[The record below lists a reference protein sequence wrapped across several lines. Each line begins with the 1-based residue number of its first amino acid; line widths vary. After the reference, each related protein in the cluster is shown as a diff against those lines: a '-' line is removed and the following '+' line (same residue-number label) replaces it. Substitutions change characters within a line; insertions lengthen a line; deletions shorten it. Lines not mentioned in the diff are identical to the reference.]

1 MESIKKQNRGSEDG
15 KASSLDE
22 IKALENEIATS
33 HTRLKQLESEIETKT
48 KDVHT
53 AESNV
58 LALRKQ
64 SEGFLLEYD
73 RLLEENQNLK
83 NHLKSLDRKMSRSG
97 LCIFLDFVM
106 HKVCQDI
113 RKLRRQTRL
122 VAKLRKRFLE
132 NDNGLLGE
140 KENQL
145 QFLRRKLNNVEYE
158 LRTKT
163 KELVVAEADSS
174 SLSNLFNELHIE
186 QGLVVQENRSL
197 QNELKSSK
205 IKLQQLQ
212 YELDEMTQE
221 VLAGNNYASALQK
234 RSEEAFL
241 NHSHL
246 FADEEKQLQSLR
258 TRLDQL
264 EFELENK
271 EKEVNVAEGNNDVL
285 RNLYGGLLEE
295 NQSLKSQ
302 LQSYDNKFKQ
312 LESEIEKKTEFDHV
326 CELQFWK
333 ATLNQVEYELR
344 TKTEQL
350 DVAEA
355 NITSLG
361 NLLKE
366 LHTEKD
372 IVVQENQQLQYELF
386 ERTQEFLAENNYVSA
401 LQKRSE
407 EASLNHH
414 GILAEKE
421 KQLQSLRIRLDQLEF
436 ELENKEKE
444 VCVAE
449 ADTDIVRK
457 LFGELLIEQGVVVE
471 ENQSLK
477 SQLQSYDNKLKQLEY
492 EVETET
498 EANIIYLKEDLE
510 DDILEYDQLL
520 EETKILRS
528 QLEREIVTDSQDSQQ
543 D

>member
-1 MESIKKQNRGSEDG
+1 MNMLAMRSNHVPLFWLIIVKSMLRLFCFLHYVRMIQKPL
-15 KASSLDE
+15 SLVVSYSQFFDYF
-22 IKALENEIATS
+22 IDLI
-33 HTRLKQLESEIETKT
+33 LI
-48 KDVHT
+48 
-53 AESNV
+53 
-58 LALRKQ
+58 
-64 SEGFLLEYD
+64 
-73 RLLEENQNLK
+73 
-83 NHLKSLDRKMSRSG
+83 G

-106 HKVCQDI
+106 HEVCQDI
-113 RKLRRQTRL
+113 RKLRRQ
-122 VAKLRKRFLE
+122 AKLRKRFEE

-163 KELVVAEADSS
+163 KELVVANADSS
-174 SLSNLFNELHIE
+174 SLSNLFNKLHIE
-186 QGLVVQENRSL
+186 QGIVVQENQSL
-197 QNELKSSK
+197 QNELKSSN

-241 NHSHL
+241 NHNRL
-246 FADEEKQLQSLR
+246 FAEKEKQLQSLR

-264 EFELENK
+264 EFELQNK
-271 EKEVNVAEGNNDVL
+271 ESEVNVAEANNDVL
-285 RNLYGGLLEE
+285 RNLYGELLEE

-312 LESEIEKKTEFDHV
+312 LESEIDKKTEFDHV

-333 ATLNQVEYELR
+333 ATLSQVEYDLR
-344 TKTEQL
+344 MKTEEL

-366 LHTEKD
+366 LHAEKD
-372 IVVQENQQLQYELF
+372 IVVQENQHLQYELY
-386 ERTQEFLAENNYVSA
+386 RRKQEFLAENNNVSD
-401 LQKRSE
+401 LQKRYE
-407 EASLNHH
+407 EASVNHC

-421 KQLQSLRIRLDQLEF
+421 KQLQSLRIRLDKLEF
-436 ELENKEKE
+436 ELENQERE

-449 ADTDIVRK
+449 ANTDVVRK
-457 LFGELLIEQGVVVE
+457 LFGESLIEQGVVVE

-477 SQLQSYDNKLKQLEY
+477 SQLQSYDKKLKQLEY

-498 EANIIYLKEDLE
+498 EANIIDLKEDLE

-528 QLEREIVTDSQDSQQ
+528 QLEWEIVTDSQSSQQ

>member
-1 MESIKKQNRGSEDG
+1 MRSNHVSLFWLIIVKSI
-15 KASSLDE
+15 L
-22 IKALENEIATS
+22 
-33 HTRLKQLESEIETKT
+33 RLFC
-48 KDVHT
+48 
-53 AESNV
+53 
-58 LALRKQ
+58 
-64 SEGFLLEYD
+64 FLHYVRMIQKPLSPVVSYSQFFD
-73 RLLEENQNLK
+73 YFIDLILI
-83 NHLKSLDRKMSRSG
+83 G

-106 HKVCQDI
+106 HEVRQDI
-113 RKLRRQTRL
+113 RKFQRQIRL
-122 VAKLRKRFLE
+122 MAKLCKRFEE
-132 NDNGLLGE
+132 NDNGLFGE

-145 QFLRRKLNNVEYE
+145 QFLRRKLNHVEYE

-174 SLSNLFNELHIE
+174 SLSNLFNKLHIE
-186 QGLVVQENRSL
+186 QGIVVQENQSL
-197 QNELKSSK
+197 KNELKSSD

-221 VLAGNNYASALQK
+221 VLAGNNYASALQN
-234 RSEEAFL
+234 RSEAAFF
-241 NHSHL
+241 NHNRL
-246 FADEEKQLQSLR
+246 FVEKEKQLQSLR

-264 EFELENK
+264 KFELENK
-271 EKEVNVAEGNNDVL
+271 EKEVTVAEGNNDVL
-285 RNLYGGLLEE
+285 RNIYEELLEE

-312 LESEIEKKTEFDHV
+312 LESEIEKKTKFDHV

-333 ATLNQVEYELR
+333 ATLSQVEYELR
-344 TKTEQL
+344 MKTEEL

-372 IVVQENQQLQYELF
+372 IVVQENQQLQYELYK
-386 ERTQEFLAENNYVSA
+386 RTQEFLAENNYVSA

-407 EASLNHH
+407 EAFLNHR

-436 ELENKEKE
+436 ELENKERE

-449 ADTDIVRK
+449 ADTDAVRK
-457 LFGELLIEQGVVVE
+457 LFGESLIEQGVVVE

-498 EANIIYLKEDLE
+498 KANIIDLKEHFE

-528 QLEREIVTDSQDSQQ
+528 QLEWEIVTDSQGSQQ

>member
-1 MESIKKQNRGSEDG
+1 MNMLAMRSNHVPLFWLIIVKSM
-15 KASSLDE
+15 L
-22 IKALENEIATS
+22 
-33 HTRLKQLESEIETKT
+33 RLFC
-48 KDVHT
+48 
-53 AESNV
+53 
-58 LALRKQ
+58 
-64 SEGFLLEYD
+64 FLHYVRMIQKPL
-73 RLLEENQNLK
+73 
-83 NHLKSLDRKMSRSG
+83 SRVVSYSQFFDYFIDLILIG

-106 HKVCQDI
+106 HEVCQDI
-113 RKLRRQTRL
+113 RKFQRQIRL
-122 VAKLRKRFLE
+122 VAKLCKRFEE

-145 QFLRRKLNNVEYE
+145 QFFRRKLNHVEYK

-163 KELVVAEADSS
+163 KELLVAEADSS
-174 SLSNLFNELHIE
+174 SLSNLFNKLHIE
-186 QGLVVQENRSL
+186 QGIVVQENQSL
-197 QNELKSSK
+197 KNELKSSD

-221 VLAGNNYASALQK
+221 VLARNNYASALQK
-234 RSEEAFL
+234 RFEEAFL
-241 NHSHL
+241 NHNRL
-246 FADEEKQLQSLR
+246 FAEKEKQLQSLR
-258 TRLDQL
+258 SRLDQL
-264 EFELENK
+264 KFELENK
-271 EKEVNVAEGNNDVL
+271 EKEVNVAEANNDVI
-285 RNLYGGLLEE
+285 RGELLEE
-295 NQSLKSQ
+295 NQNLKSQ

-312 LESEIEKKTEFDHV
+312 LESEIKKKTKFDHV

-344 TKTEQL
+344 MKTEEL

-366 LHTEKD
+366 LRTEKY
-372 IVVQENQQLQYELF
+372 IVVQENQQLQYELY

-407 EASLNHH
+407 EASLNHR

-449 ADTDIVRK
+449 ANTDDVRK
-457 LFGELLIEQGVVVE
+457 LFGESLNEQGVVVE

-477 SQLQSYDNKLKQLEY
+477 SQLQSYENKLKQLKY

-498 EANIIYLKEDLE
+498 EANIIDLKEDLE
-510 DDILEYDQLL
+510 DDILEYDLLL

-528 QLEREIVTDSQDSQQ
+528 QLEWEIVTDSQSSQQ

>member
-1 MESIKKQNRGSEDG
+1 MVVKSM
-15 KASSLDE
+15 L
-22 IKALENEIATS
+22 
-33 HTRLKQLESEIETKT
+33 RLFC
-48 KDVHT
+48 
-53 AESNV
+53 
-58 LALRKQ
+58 
-64 SEGFLLEYD
+64 FLHYVRMIQKPL
-73 RLLEENQNLK
+73 
-83 NHLKSLDRKMSRSG
+83 SRVVDYSQFFDYFIDLILIG

-132 NDNGLLGE
+132 SDNGLLGE

-158 LRTKT
+158 LMTKT

-186 QGLVVQENRSL
+186 QGIVVQENRSL

-212 YELDEMTQE
+212 YELEEMTQE

-246 FADEEKQLQSLR
+246 FADKEKQLQLLR

-264 EFELENK
+264 GFELENK

-333 ATLNQVEYELR
+333 ATLSQVEYELR
-344 TKTEQL
+344 TKTEEL

-355 NITSLG
+355 NITSLS

-372 IVVQENQQLQYELF
+372 IVVQENQQLQYELY
-386 ERTQEFLAENNYVSA
+386 ERTQEFLAESNYVSA

-477 SQLQSYDNKLKQLEY
+477 SQLQSYDNKLKQLEH

-528 QLEREIVTDSQDSQQ
+528 QLEREIVTDSQESQE

>member
-1 MESIKKQNRGSEDG
+1 
-15 KASSLDE
+15 
-22 IKALENEIATS
+22 
-33 HTRLKQLESEIETKT
+33 
-48 KDVHT
+48 
-53 AESNV
+53 
-58 LALRKQ
+58 
-64 SEGFLLEYD
+64 
-73 RLLEENQNLK
+73 
-83 NHLKSLDRKMSRSG
+83 
-97 LCIFLDFVM
+97 M
-106 HKVCQDI
+106 HEVCQDI
-113 RKLRRQTRL
+113 RKFHRQIRL
-122 VAKLRKRFLE
+122 VAKLRKRFEE
-132 NDNGLLGE
+132 NDNGLFGE

-145 QFLRRKLNNVEYE
+145 QFLRRKLNHVEYE

-163 KELVVAEADSS
+163 KELVVAEADGS
-174 SLSNLFNELHIE
+174 SLSNLFNKLHIE
-186 QGLVVQENRSL
+186 QGIVVQENQSL
-197 QNELKSSK
+197 KNELKSSG

-212 YELDEMTQE
+212 SELDEMTQE
-221 VLAGNNYASALQK
+221 VLAGNNYASALQNI
-234 RSEEAFL
+234 SEEAFL
-241 NHSHL
+241 NHNRL
-246 FADEEKQLQSLR
+246 FVEKEKKLQSLR

-264 EFELENK
+264 KFELENK
-271 EKEVNVAEGNNDVL
+271 EKEVAVAKGNNDVL
-285 RNLYGGLLEE
+285 RNIYGELLEE

-312 LESEIEKKTEFDHV
+312 LESEIENKTEFDHV

-333 ATLNQVEYELR
+333 ATLSQVEYELR
-344 TKTEQL
+344 MKTEEL

-372 IVVQENQQLQYELF
+372 IVVQENQQLQYELYK
-386 ERTQEFLAENNYVSA
+386 RTQEFLAENNYVSA

-407 EASLNHH
+407 EASLNHR

-449 ADTDIVRK
+449 ADTDVVRR
-457 LFGELLIEQGVVVE
+457 LFGESLIEQGVVVE

-492 EVETET
+492 EVETKT
-498 EANIIYLKEDLE
+498 KANIIDLKEHFE

-528 QLEREIVTDSQDSQQ
+528 N
-543 D
+543 

>member
-1 MESIKKQNRGSEDG
+1 MNMLAMRSNHVPLFWLIIVKSM
-15 KASSLDE
+15 L
-22 IKALENEIATS
+22 
-33 HTRLKQLESEIETKT
+33 RLFC
-48 KDVHT
+48 
-53 AESNV
+53 
-58 LALRKQ
+58 
-64 SEGFLLEYD
+64 FLHYVRMIQKPL
-73 RLLEENQNLK
+73 
-83 NHLKSLDRKMSRSG
+83 SRVVGYSQFFDYFIDLILIG

-106 HKVCQDI
+106 HEICQDI

-122 VAKLRKRFLE
+122 VAKLRKRFEE

-163 KELVVAEADSS
+163 KELLDAEADSS
-174 SLSNLFNELHIE
+174 SLSNLFNKLHIE
-186 QGLVVQENRSL
+186 QGIVVQENQSL
-197 QNELKSSK
+197 QNELKSSN

-234 RSEEAFL
+234 TSEEAFL
-241 NHSHL
+241 NHNRL
-246 FADEEKQLQSLR
+246 FAEKEKQLQSLR

-264 EFELENK
+264 EFALENK
-271 EKEVNVAEGNNDVL
+271 EKEVNVANNDVL
-285 RNLYGGLLEE
+285 RNLYGELLEE

-312 LESEIEKKTEFDHV
+312 LESEIEKKIEFDHV

-333 ATLNQVEYELR
+333 ATLSQVEYELR
-344 TKTEQL
+344 MKTEEL

-361 NLLKE
+361 NLKE

-372 IVVQENQQLQYELF
+372 IVVQENQQLQYELYQ
-386 ERTQEFLAENNYVSA
+386 RTQEFLAENNYVSA

-407 EASLNHH
+407 EVSLNHR

-436 ELENKEKE
+436 ELENKERE

-449 ADTDIVRK
+449 ANTDDLRK
-457 LFGELLIEQGVVVE
+457 LFGKSLIEQCVVVE

-477 SQLQSYDNKLKQLEY
+477 SQMQSYDNKLKQLEY

-498 EANIIYLKEDLE
+498 EANIIDLKEDLE

-528 QLEREIVTDSQDSQQ
+528 QLEWEIVTDSQDSQL

>member
-1 MESIKKQNRGSEDG
+1 MNMLAMRSNHVPLFWLIIVKSM
-15 KASSLDE
+15 L
-22 IKALENEIATS
+22 
-33 HTRLKQLESEIETKT
+33 RLFC
-48 KDVHT
+48 
-53 AESNV
+53 
-58 LALRKQ
+58 
-64 SEGFLLEYD
+64 FLHYVRMIQKPL
-73 RLLEENQNLK
+73 
-83 NHLKSLDRKMSRSG
+83 SRVVGYSQFFDYFIDLILIG

-106 HKVCQDI
+106 HEVRQDI
-113 RKLRRQTRL
+113 RKLQRQTRL
-122 VAKLRKRFLE
+122 VAKLRKRFEE

-145 QFLRRKLNNVEYE
+145 QFLRRKMNNVEYE
-158 LRTKT
+158 LRIKT
-163 KELVVAEADSS
+163 KELIVADVDSS
-174 SLSNLFNELHIE
+174 SLSNLFNKLHIE
-186 QGLVVQENRSL
+186 QGIVVQENQSL
-197 QNELKSSK
+197 QNELKSSN

-234 RSEEAFL
+234 RFEEAFL
-241 NHSHL
+241 NHNRL
-246 FADEEKQLQSLR
+246 FAEKEKQLQSLR
-258 TRLDQL
+258 TMLDQL
-264 EFELENK
+264 EFELQNK
-271 EKEVNVAEGNNDVL
+271 EREVNVAEANNDVL
-285 RNLYGGLLEE
+285 RNLYEELLEE

-312 LESEIEKKTEFDHV
+312 LESEIDKKTEFDHV

-333 ATLNQVEYELR
+333 ATLSQVEYDLR
-344 TKTEQL
+344 MKTEEL
-350 DVAEA
+350 DVAEE

-366 LHTEKD
+366 LHAEKD
-372 IVVQENQQLQYELF
+372 IVVQENQQLQYELCR
-386 ERTQEFLAENNYVSA
+386 RTQEFLAENNNVSA
-401 LQKRSE
+401 LQKRYE
-407 EASLNHH
+407 EASVNHC

-436 ELENKEKE
+436 ELENQERE

-449 ADTDIVRK
+449 ANTDVVRK

-477 SQLQSYDNKLKQLEY
+477 SQLQSYENKLKQLEY
-492 EVETET
+492 EAETET
-498 EANIIYLKEDLE
+498 EANIIDLKEDLE

-528 QLEREIVTDSQDSQQ
+528 QLEWEIVTDSQSSQQ